1 MSDDSI
7 VWEIDPAELRGRVL
21 KSLRAQGFLVSRGEV
36 SLPDPTD
43 KDAIRRAHAMA
54 VAHRVERSRA
64 GLERYESQLV
74 EWIANGTDVDPAA
87 ISPCLVEVRPDTEE
101 ELLFR
106 YARLHWSIPVSA
118 GYGRRIR
125 FLVLDESND
134 KLIGIL
140 GLGDPV
146 FALGPRDR
154 WIGWAQQDRRSRIRA
169 VMDAFVLGAVPPYS
183 QLLCG
188 KLVALLATSDEVR
201 LAVKRK
207 YGGRKTLI
215 TGDAHD
221 GRLAL
226 VTTTSALG
234 RSSLYNRLRL
244 NGEAVYHSIGFT
256 RGSGEFHFTNGVYQD
271 LRAFAEQNCI
281 ATAKD
286 SRWGTGFRNRREI
299 IRKAL
304 PALGLKT
311 DLIYHGIKREIFIA
325 PLARNT
331 REFLCGEHS
340 RLRWFHR
347 PAADLFEAFR
357 ERWLLPRAHRDPRYR
372 DFKRESYRIWHRL

>member
-1 MSDDSI
+1 MDNEDI
-7 VWEIDPAELRGRVL
+7 VWEIDPVELRRRVL
-21 KSLRAQGFLVSRGEV
+21 RSLRSQGFSISQGEV
-36 SLPDPTD
+36 ALPDPTD
-43 KDAIRRAHAMA
+43 KAAIRRAHETA
-54 VAHRVERSRA
+54 VAHRVQQSRA
-64 GLERYESQLV
+64 GLERHEPRLLEQ
-74 EWIANGTDVDPAA
+74 IANGTEVDPLHL
-87 ISPCLVEVRPDTEE
+87 SPRLIEVRPESEE

-118 GYGRRIR
+118 GYGRRVR
-125 FLVLDESND
+125 FLIVDEFND

-154 WIGWAQQDRRSRIRA
+154 WIGWTQDDRRARIRA

-183 QLLCG
+183 HLLCG

-201 LAVKRK
+201 NAVKRK
-207 YGGRKTLI
+207 YGGRETLI
-215 TGDAHD
+215 NGDAHD

-244 NGEAVYHSIGFT
+244 DGEPVFHGIGYT

-271 LRAFAEQNCI
+271 LRAFAEQNCN

-311 DLIYHGIKREIFIA
+311 DLIYHGVKREIFVA
-325 PLARNT
+325 PLAHNT
-331 REFLCGEHS
+331 PAFLRGEHS

-347 PAADLFEAFR
+347 PAENLIAAFR
-357 ERWLLPRAHRDPRYR
+357 ERWLLPRAQRDLRYR
-372 DFKRESYRIWHRL
+372 EFSRENYRIWNRL